1 MEEEIKGG
9 RCLENT
15 EERRV
20 WCRFGTRWGFDPF
33 QMATEI
39 KLGAVLI
46 RLENRNEHSR
56 ARSRAEFPQMS
67 WFLFYSFDILK
78 VDVGFFFK
86 LQSRQTKVC
95 LLLPKLNKTFTTL
108 VAH

>member
-1 MEEEIKGG
+1 MLGEHRGT
-9 RCLENT
+9 L
-15 EERRV
+15 V
-20 WCRFGTRWGFDPF
+20 FGAGLGLVGFDPF
-33 QMATEI
+33 QMETEI

-56 ARSRAEFPQMS
+56 ARSCAVPSDVVF
-67 WFLFYSFDILK
+67 FFNSFDILK

-95 LLLPKLNKTFTTL
+95 LLLPKLNKAFTTV